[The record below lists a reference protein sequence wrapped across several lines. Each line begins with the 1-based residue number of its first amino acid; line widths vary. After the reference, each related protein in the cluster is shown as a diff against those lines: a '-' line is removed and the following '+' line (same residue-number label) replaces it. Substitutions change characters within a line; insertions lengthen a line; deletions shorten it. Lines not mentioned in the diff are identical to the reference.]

1 MIYTLLL
8 DNQKA
13 LKTVSRPLHSKL
25 KKFLRLFKDLH
36 RNLRTFK
43 KNGIQGLPPKIQRLF
58 KTVQTLDCQCTMYN
72 KPLQQHFICKNCLK
86 TFPSR
91 SFHPNK

>member
-43 KNGIQGLPPKIQRLF
+43 KKWNSRTPPE
-58 KTVQTLDCQCTMYN
+58 N
-72 KPLQQHFICKNCLK
+72 SK
-86 TFPSR
+86 TFQDCANLGLSVY
-91 SFHPNK
+91 SL

>member
-25 KKFLRLFKDLH
+25 KKFHRRFKDLH
-36 RNLRTFK
+36 RNLRTFEEK
-43 KNGIQGLPPKIQRLF
+43 WDSRTPPKIQRLF
-58 KTVQTLDCQCTMYN
+58 KTV
-72 KPLQQHFICKNCLK
+72 
-86 TFPSR
+86 
-91 SFHPNK
+91 